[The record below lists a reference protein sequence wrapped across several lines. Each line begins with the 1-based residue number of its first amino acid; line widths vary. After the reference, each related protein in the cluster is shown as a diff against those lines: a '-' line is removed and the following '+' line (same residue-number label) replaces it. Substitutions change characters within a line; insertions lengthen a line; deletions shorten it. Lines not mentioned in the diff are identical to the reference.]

1 MAIEKTYIVCVQVQD
16 ADADLLQSD
25 LVEAA
30 IRARFAGTAFR
41 IIECE
46 PQRKDVVPPER
57 KAYDVRA
64 RELGF

>member
-1 MAIEKTYIVCVQVQD
+1 MKTVQGLDVL
-16 ADADLLQSD
+16 DLMD
-25 LVEAA
+25 
-30 IRARFAGTAFR
+30 AFR